1 MTNLKT
7 YIKKPC
13 RMWASLNAR
22 GCVSSVLAFYASRGW
37 WICSSQRPWHL
48 GAVQKN
54 QSQFFLFADGRSS
67 GRLLLHNIIIIICY
81 YLLSFIFISEL
92 ICLSEMCFDL
102 KSLSCQTSRPEEE
115 WQCIVGYSPV
125 VVGYRRQD
133 WIDASV
139 GGGDQLQHSR
149 AAQKQSGPRSPEL
162 KRMNLPVWKQ
172 LDKAVKW
179 IQ

>member
-1 MTNLKT
+1 
-7 YIKKPC
+7 
-13 RMWASLNAR
+13 
-22 GCVSSVLAFYASRGW
+22 
-37 WICSSQRPWHL
+37 
-48 GAVQKN
+48 
-54 QSQFFLFADGRSS
+54 
-67 GRLLLHNIIIIICY
+67 
-81 YLLSFIFISEL
+81 
-92 ICLSEMCFDL
+92 MCFDL
-102 KSLSCQTSRPEEE
+102 KSLSCQTSRPEDE